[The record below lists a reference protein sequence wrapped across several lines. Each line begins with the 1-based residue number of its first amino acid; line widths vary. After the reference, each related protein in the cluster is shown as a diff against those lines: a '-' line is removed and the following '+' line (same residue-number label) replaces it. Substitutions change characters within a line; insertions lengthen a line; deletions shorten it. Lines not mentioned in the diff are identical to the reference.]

1 MRYEEGEKLLYV
13 YSKIYTR
20 TGTDSI
26 ILYIYIYS
34 CVYHIERE
42 RETER
47 CFTFR
52 GHIPT
57 FGSRCRTATG
67 KSLGDI

>member
-26 ILYIYIYS
+26 ILYIYIFLCIPYR
-34 CVYHIERE
+34 ERE
-42 RETER
+42 RLR
-47 CFTFR
+47 DALLFVGISLLSAPDVARQLVNLWGTF
-52 GHIPT
+52 
-57 FGSRCRTATG
+57 
-67 KSLGDI
+67 D

>member
-42 RETER
+42 R
-47 CFTFR
+47 
-52 GHIPT
+52 
-57 FGSRCRTATG
+57 
-67 KSLGDI
+67 D